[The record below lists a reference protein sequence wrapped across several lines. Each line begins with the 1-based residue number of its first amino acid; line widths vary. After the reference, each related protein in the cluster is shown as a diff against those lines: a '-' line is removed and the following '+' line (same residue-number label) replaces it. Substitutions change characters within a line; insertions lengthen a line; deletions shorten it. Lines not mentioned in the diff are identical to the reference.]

1 MKVLFPAEIMLAIGI
16 ILFSISL
23 FIAALILKR
32 LLKIIRKPSIW
43 VLEILGSILML
54 VGAVVHIIKLTV
66 YFPALARSNPYDLLP
81 QIAKTMQVG
90 SLEGLMILLA
100 GLFAILASLIYY
112 IWSTR

>member
-1 MKVLFPAEIMLAIGI
+1 MKVLFPAEIILTIGI

-23 FIAALILKR
+23 FISSLILRR
-32 LLKIIRKPSIW
+32 LLKIIRKPAIW
-43 VLEILGSILML
+43 ILEILGTLL
-54 VGAVVHIIKLTV
+54 LLAGVVVHILKLTV

-90 SLEGLMILLA
+90 AIEGMMILLA
-100 GLFAILASLIYY
+100 GFFAIVAAFIYY

>member
-23 FIAALILKR
+23 FVSALILKR

-43 VLEILGSILML
+43 VLEILGSILVL